1 MLPEK
6 YTNQNLQLFEL
17 SENKL
22 IRNRQ
27 LMLQV
32 PEVKSKL
39 SNVESLITVATT
51 NPSIKDLKDDYI
63 IKQISVILPLICRD
77 LGIKKWYSDENDK
90 NYICARFMKAV
101 KRFYS
106 NLSFN
111 SIVLAFELLSVGE
124 LDEFL
129 PNDKYGKPERNH
141 FQEFNYEF
149 YTRVLNAY
157 QKKTSE
163 VWGKVRLALPKAEI
177 TISEQEQKQNRN
189 IIINEIIEAFDNY
202 LLNQKEPNFEL
213 EVHLNVL
220 IDFGLVE
227 KKKASTESTNKAY
240 NRLLVD
246 NTINKL
252 ERKKM
257 IEEMQHKRKTHKLEM
272 EAQRIENNQT
282 IKNYFDL
289 LISEKKDIRTKI
301 KKVE

>member
-1 MLPEK
+1 MFK
-6 YTNQNLQLFEL
+6 YQEEL
-17 SENKL
+17 
-22 IRNRQ
+22 
-27 LMLQV
+27 
-32 PEVKSKL
+32 
-39 SNVESLITVATT
+39 
-51 NPSIKDLKDDYI
+51 
-63 IKQISVILPLICRD
+63 
-77 LGIKKWYSDENDK
+77 
-90 NYICARFMKAV
+90 
-101 KRFYS
+101 KRM
-106 NLSFN
+106 
-111 SIVLAFELLSVGE
+111 
-124 LDEFL
+124 
-129 PNDKYGKPERNH
+129 
-141 FQEFNYEF
+141 
-149 YTRVLNAY
+149 
-157 QKKTSE
+157 
-163 VWGKVRLALPKAEI
+163 
-177 TISEQEQKQNRN
+177 QNRN

-227 KKKASTESTNKAY
+227 KKKATTESTNKAY

>member
-1 MLPEK
+1 M
-6 YTNQNLQLFEL
+6 
-17 SENKL
+17 
-22 IRNRQ
+22 
-27 LMLQV
+27 
-32 PEVKSKL
+32 
-39 SNVESLITVATT
+39 
-51 NPSIKDLKDDYI
+51 
-63 IKQISVILPLICRD
+63 
-77 LGIKKWYSDENDK
+77 
-90 NYICARFMKAV
+90 
-101 KRFYS
+101 
-106 NLSFN
+106 
-111 SIVLAFELLSVGE
+111 
-124 LDEFL
+124 
-129 PNDKYGKPERNH
+129 
-141 FQEFNYEF
+141 
-149 YTRVLNAY
+149 
-157 QKKTSE
+157 
-163 VWGKVRLALPKAEI
+163 PKAEI

-189 IIINEIIEAFDNY
+189 IIISEIIEAFDNY

-227 KKKASTESTNKAY
+227 KKKATTESTNKAY